1 MRRPSHQPSP
11 IERVATF
18 ATACG
23 LTVGT
28 TLVVFGALVPRVTR
42 PSAITSA
49 LDARQVSEQ
58 LVFVSPSPSIPRAP
72 APAVVATRQRRGS
85 SARADSRAVVASPAP
100 ELAVLPPPDTSSSKP
115 SRAVPVLMETKSE
128 PRATAGAPVA
138 SAVVGFARSSR
149 PVRFDSVLRR
159 VTDSIGIGLAVGAI
173 KPPPPTQAE
182 TDAKWRDEAFE
193 VVAARTSGVPLRR
206 TMAGSSIAVPL
217 PFGGPTRKQRERD
230 RAKEAELKPNW
241 ALRQQKVDSIKAARQ
256 RGADSLARLPDSLR
270 LGARRQH

>member
-1 MRRPSHQPSP
+1 VILSVIHGRDRKDPMRRPSHQPSS

-18 ATACG
+18 VAACG

-28 TLVVFGALVPRVTR
+28 ALVVFGALVPRVTR
-42 PSAITSA
+42 PSASTSA

-58 LVFVSPSPSIPRAP
+58 LVFVSPPISRAP
-72 APAVVATRQRRGS
+72 TPAVVAMRQRRRS
-85 SARADSRAVVASPAP
+85 SSQADSRAAVASPAI
-100 ELAVLPPPDTSSSKP
+100 ESAVLPLSDTSSSKA
-115 SRAVPVLMETKSE
+115 SGTVPVLMETKSE

-138 SAVVGFARSSR
+138 SAVVGFPRSSR

-159 VTDSIGIGLAVGAI
+159 VTDSIGVGLAVGAI

-182 TDAKWRDEAFE
+182 TDAKWHEQAFE
-193 VVAARTSGVPLRR
+193 VAAARTSGVPLRH
-206 TMAGSSIAVPL
+206 TMGGSSIAVPL

-230 RAKEAELKPNW
+230 RAIEAELKPIW

-256 RGADSLARLPDSLR
+256 RRADSQP
-270 LGARRQH
+270 

>member
-1 MRRPSHQPSP
+1 MRRPSHQPSR

-18 ATACG
+18 AAASG

-28 TLVVFGALVPRVTR
+28 ALVVFGALVPRVTR
-42 PSAITSA
+42 PSASTSA
-49 LDARQVSEQ
+49 LDARPVSEQ
-58 LVFVSPSPSIPRAP
+58 LVFVSAPISRVP
-72 APAVVATRQRRGS
+72 APAVVATRERRVS
-85 SARADSRAVVASPAP
+85 SSQADSRAVVASPAT
-100 ELAVLPPPDTSSSKP
+100 ESAALPPPDTSSSKP
-115 SRAVPVLMETKSE
+115 SGAVPVLMETKSE

-138 SAVVGFARSSR
+138 SAVVGFVRTSR

-193 VVAARTSGVPLRR
+193 VAAARTSGVPLRR

-230 RAKEAELKPNW
+230 RAIEAELKPIW

-270 LGARRQH
+270 LGARRQY